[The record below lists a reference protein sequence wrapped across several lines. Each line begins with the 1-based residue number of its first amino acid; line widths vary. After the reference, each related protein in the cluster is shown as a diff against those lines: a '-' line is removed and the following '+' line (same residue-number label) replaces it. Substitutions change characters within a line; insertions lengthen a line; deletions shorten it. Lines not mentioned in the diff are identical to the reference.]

1 MNKYRNIVLAILD
14 AIIINI
20 SYIVGLL
27 LRFDG
32 QVPPRYMS
40 YYLKYA
46 AIVTII
52 QILILFIFKMY
63 KVMWRYATFED
74 YLKAGVYTAIASV
87 CSSLF
92 LIVVKSTLPR
102 SSFLI
107 ALVFEVILI

>member
-20 SYIVGLL
+20 SYVVGLL

-32 QVPPRYMS
+32 QVPSRYMS

-46 AIVTII
+46 VVVTII

-63 KVMWRYATFED
+63 KVMWR
-74 YLKAGVYTAIASV
+74 
-87 CSSLF
+87 
-92 LIVVKSTLPR
+92 
-102 SSFLI
+102 
-107 ALVFEVILI
+107 

>member
-1 MNKYRNIVLAILD
+1 MNKYRNIVLGILD
-14 AIIINI
+14 ALIINI

-32 QVPPRYMS
+32 QVPARYMG
-40 YYLKYA
+40 YYFKYA

-74 YLKAGVYTAIASV
+74 YLKAGVYTAIASGV
-87 CSSLF
+87 SSLLS
-92 LIVVKSTLPR
+92 LIHISEPTRPY
-102 SSFLI
+102 
-107 ALVFEVILI
+107 

>member
-1 MNKYRNIVLAILD
+1 MNKYRNIVLGILD

-46 AIVTII
+46 AVVTII

-63 KVMWRYATFED
+63 KVIDR
-74 YLKAGVYTAIASV
+74 KSV
-87 CSSLF
+87 
-92 LIVVKSTLPR
+92 V
-102 SSFLI
+102 
-107 ALVFEVILI
+107 